1 MRLRALLRSSYDET
15 YSVKVDH
22 QMFNEASEFLFVVN
36 LKNAFD
42 LDIEDGESEPSWDE
56 FKENLLTHRVRN
68 RKDGPSYM
76 PVQTKPR
83 AEWQELW
90 TKEIKD
96 KQGNVTK
103 PSVMH
108 YRGDVNIEAITAL
121 VIDLDEPN
129 ALDEG
134 QKIFA
139 NYERIVHSTH
149 NYTPETPYKYRM
161 IIRLQEPIP
170 VESWPI
176 CFAALKSR
184 IKLDPV
190 CFNPSRLYYYPSHS
204 KDSNITPRADHYLG
218 SPITI
223 DEILALAADKEA
235 LTEVKAKTKVKPMR
249 INPQSGA
256 IPVRTRRH
264 FSGAVVGHYDAVP
277 EQVDV
282 SLEAMQKR
290 HKPSLDKFQSE
301 GSNHNLALTITSR
314 EIFMYGPKADIKSL
328 ILFVFK
334 SGFDGKSSI
343 ETGNT
348 ADELP
353 GMIITAMMKYA
364 PEALEKLM
372 QDHEGNPEPQLASI
386 VRWASLNYQDAPMT
400 AADIKKPAVE
410 AGSYYQV
417 LRERHRAFLGD
428 YVKSGDVRELFRQ
441 VLKAELRNDK
451 PKYKEIAGALVT
463 YQLGYH
469 TKVAKKSETVA
480 WSAIQGDMSQLT
492 RIFSEK
498 NIPVDEKKIRFAKS
512 AFIININERMPEGVK
527 AADSQKPLELS

>member
-1 MRLRALLRSSYDET
+1 MWLRPLLRSSYDEP
-15 YSVKVDH
+15 YSVKVD
-22 QMFNEASEFLFVVN
+22 QEMFNEAAEFLYVVN

-42 LDIEDGESEPSWDE
+42 TDIESGESEPSWDE
-56 FKENLLTHRVRN
+56 FKERLLSHQVRN

-76 PVQTKPR
+76 PVMTRPR
-83 AEWQELW
+83 SEWQELW
-90 TKEIKD
+90 TKELKD
-96 KQGNVTK
+96 KAGNVTK
-103 PSVMH
+103 PSTMH

-121 VIDLDEPN
+121 VIDLDEVG
-129 ALDEG
+129 ALEKG
-134 QKIFA
+134 QQLFA
-139 NYERIVHSTH
+139 NYERVVHSTH
-149 NYTPETPYKYRM
+149 TYTPEAPWKYRM
-161 IIRLQEPIP
+161 IVRLQEPIP
-170 VESWPI
+170 VETWPI

-184 IKLDPV
+184 INLDPV

-204 KDSNITPRADHYLG
+204 KSSNITPRADHYLG
-218 SPITI
+218 SAITI

-235 LTEVKAKTKVKPMR
+235 LVEVKAKSKAKPIR
-249 INPQSGA
+249 ITSPTGP
-256 IPVRTRRH
+256 ITVRTRRH

-290 HKPSLDKFQSE
+290 HKPSLDKFQAE

-372 QDHEGNPEPQLASI
+372 QDHDGNPEPQLSSI

-400 AADIKKPAVE
+400 AAEMKKPAVE

-441 VLKAELRNDK
+441 VLRIELRNDK
-451 PKYKEIAGALVT
+451 PKYKEIASALVT

-469 TKVAKKSETVA
+469 TKVAKKSENVA
-480 WSAIQGDMSQLT
+480 WASIQGDMSQLT

-498 NIPVDEKKIRFAKS
+498 NIPVDDKKIRFARS
-512 AFIININERMPEGVK
+512 AFIININERMPESVK
-527 AADSQKPLELS
+527 AADSQKPLELT